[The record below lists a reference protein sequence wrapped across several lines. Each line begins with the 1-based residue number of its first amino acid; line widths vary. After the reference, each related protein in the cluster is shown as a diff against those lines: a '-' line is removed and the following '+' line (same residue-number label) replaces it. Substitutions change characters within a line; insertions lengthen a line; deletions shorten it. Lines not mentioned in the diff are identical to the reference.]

1 MRAPFG
7 HDREGKEAR
16 PPAGAVPDA
25 RLAVLVE
32 RVRLL
37 ESNTRNIV
45 LGTCVCA
52 ACVTVL
58 LDGRLD
64 RAWLWGWLAALFGLS
79 GWRLW
84 TVLSSRSGPVDA
96 DVVHRRLRLATV
108 HASLSGGLWG
118 LLGHVAVSASDPVAT
133 LVAAMTLTGLVGG
146 ATAVVSHLPRVYRT
160 YTFLIVA
167 PAAAGLALTD
177 GPAELRGV
185 AAMLVLYLLFS
196 WGAARAIGR
205 AVTQS
210 IELRLRNADLV
221 HGLTDAQELA
231 SALQRRTADALE
243 NERLAHRA
251 KSRFL
256 AAASH
261 DLSQPLHSLR
271 MRASTLR
278 LQAGDGPLARTADG
292 IEQSAVVL
300 GDLFGAILDLSQL
313 DAGTLEANRRPVRLD
328 ALLARLEAEL
338 RPVARE
344 RGLGFEVDPTDAC
357 VDTDPVML
365 ERVLRNLLANALRYT
380 ERGTVRLGVGPG
392 PGARGPS
399 GNRVRLRVIDTGPGI
414 PIHQRERAFEEF
426 VQLARPAGDE
436 GLEHD
441 ERDRGEG
448 IGLGLSIVRR
458 MAGLLDV
465 RLALG
470 DTPGG
475 GTTIELDV
483 PRGVDRRRRA
493 DGSAAPRRG
502 AAADE
507 RTLLVID
514 DEASVRDAMTLYL
527 EERGCTVIAV
537 GSGAEALEVLDE
549 IGRAPDGI
557 VCDYRLRGDER
568 GTDAIARVRARCG
581 AGVPALLVTGDADVA
596 ERPDVRDSGLPLLT
610 KPCDPAEL
618 LARLDGST
626 RAAIERAPGRP
637 GRRIDDAPSGTST
650 RPIEAVD

>member
-1 MRAPFG
+1 M
-7 HDREGKEAR
+7 
-16 PPAGAVPDA
+16 AGAAPDA

-37 ESNTRNIV
+37 ESNVRNVV

-52 ACVTVL
+52 ACVAVL

-64 RAWLWGWLAALFGLS
+64 RAWLWGWLATLSALS

-84 TVLSSRSGPVDA
+84 TVLSPRSGPVDA

-118 LLGHVAVSASDPVAT
+118 LLGHVAVSAADPVAT

-196 WGAARAIGR
+196 WGAARTIGR
-205 AVTQS
+205 AVVQS

-278 LQAGDGPLARTADG
+278 MQAGDGPLARTADG

-365 ERVLRNLLANALRYT
+365 ERVLRNLLGNALRYT

-392 PGARGPS
+392 PGARNPS

-414 PIHQRERAFEEF
+414 PIHQRERVFEEF
-426 VQLARPAGDE
+426 VQLERPLERPAGDE
-436 GLEHD
+436 GLEPD

-483 PRGVDRRRRA
+483 PRGVDRRRRTA
-493 DGSAAPRRG
+493 GPAAPRRE

-527 EERGCTVIAV
+527 EERGCTVVAV

-557 VCDYRLRGDER
+557 VCDYRLRGGER

-581 AGVPALLVTGDADVA
+581 ANVPALLVTGDADVA
-596 ERPDVRDSGLPLLT
+596 ERPDVRDGGLPLLT

-618 LARLDGST
+618 LARLDGSGRT
-626 RAAIERAPGRP
+626 AIGRASGRP
-637 GRRIDDAPSGTST
+637 GRRIDDAPSGTSA

>member
-7 HDREGKEAR
+7 HDRERQGAR
-16 PPAGAVPDA
+16 SPTGAAPDA

-52 ACVTVL
+52 ACVAVL

-84 TVLSSRSGPVDA
+84 TVLSPGSGPVDA
-96 DVVHRRLRLATV
+96 DVAHRRLRLATV

-118 LLGHVAVSASDPVAT
+118 LLGHVAVSAADPVAT

-167 PAAAGLALTD
+167 PAVAGLALTD

-196 WGAARAIGR
+196 WGAARMIGR

-231 SALQRRTADALE
+231 AALQRRTADALE

-278 LQAGDGPLARTADG
+278 MQAGDGPLARTADG

-365 ERVLRNLLANALRYT
+365 ERVLRNLLGNALRYT
-380 ERGTVRLGVGPG
+380 ERGAVRLGVGAG
-392 PGARGPS
+392 PGAPGPA
-399 GNRVRLRVIDTGPGI
+399 GDRVRLRVIDTGPGI
-414 PIHQRERAFEEF
+414 PIHQRERVFEEF
-426 VQLARPAGDE
+426 VQLERPAGDE

-458 MAGLLDV
+458 MSGLLDV

-483 PRGVDRRRRA
+483 PRGVDRRRR
-493 DGSAAPRRG
+493 DGTAAPRRET
-502 AAADE
+502 AADE

-514 DEASVRDAMTLYL
+514 DEASVRDAMALYL
-527 EERGCTVIAV
+527 EERGCTVVAV

-557 VCDYRLRGDER
+557 VCDYRLRGGER

-581 AGVPALLVTGDADVA
+581 ANVPALLVTGDADVA
-596 ERPDVRDSGLPLLT
+596 ERPDVRDGGLPLLT
-610 KPCDPAEL
+610 KPCDPVEL
-618 LARLDGST
+618 LSRLDGPSRT
-626 RAAIERAPGRP
+626 AIGRASGRP
-637 GRRIDDAPSGTST
+637 GRRIDDAPSGTSA